1 MVNEKTKSGL
11 LTESFVSLRNQLDF
25 AALELGEQKIKLRQ
39 AEKALLLSDKL
50 RNSAEEALQVSEKRR
65 SSEHEDFEAALRLSE
80 ELRKH
85 TDDALKLSEERRIE
99 DDKQA
104 RNSLNRSEELRNQ
117 ATEAL
122 KMSDDLRQLA
132 YDKIARLEKEIVRLD
147 RIDIVGKLA
156 AGISHEVRNPMTT
169 VRGFL
174 QLLGGKEE
182 LLKYKENFK
191 LMIEELDRAN
201 SIITEFLSLVKNKEI
216 ELKLV
221 NLNTIIK
228 NLLPLI
234 EADAIK
240 SDKYIKAELGIIA
253 DLLMDEREIRQIIL
267 NLVRNGLDAMLPS
280 GYITIKTFTD
290 NEDIV
295 LAVQD
300 QGKGISPDVYEKIG
314 TPFFTTKENGTGLG
328 LSICYNIAKK
338 YNAKI
343 DIETCSTG
351 TTFFVRFNVKLAF
364 S

>member
-1 MVNEKTKSGL
+1 
-11 LTESFVSLRNQLDF
+11 
-25 AALELGEQKIKLRQ
+25 
-39 AEKALLLSDKL
+39 
-50 RNSAEEALQVSEKRR
+50 
-65 SSEHEDFEAALRLSE
+65 
-80 ELRKH
+80 
-85 TDDALKLSEERRIE
+85 
-99 DDKQA
+99 
-104 RNSLNRSEELRNQ
+104 
-117 ATEAL
+117 
-122 KMSDDLRQLA
+122 MSDDLRQLA